1 MMTNQYKIKGQ
12 KRGAV
17 MKKTLTCLLLI
28 FSLLLSGIAF
38 AKPGDADY
46 SGLLKVSEVERISGK
61 SKLSLK
67 SMDSKKSGEAY
78 DLQYL
83 TAEGH
88 AILMIQVLRGKD
100 YEMFYQ
106 DYRSQDYRAM
116 EYAFWGPKNA
126 TPENPP
132 SQLWFRKGDTLIF
145 IESGYDK
152 AAKTDLNVEMMEQI
166 AKIIASRL

>member
-1 MMTNQYKIKGQ
+1 ML
-12 KRGAV
+12 
-17 MKKTLTCLLLI
+17 KKFLLCLLVIAGMLV
-28 FSLLLSGIAF
+28 SGIAF

-46 SGLLKVSEVERISGK
+46 SGLLKVSEVESISGK

-67 SMDSKKSGEAY
+67 SMDSKRSGEAY
-78 DLQYL
+78 DLQYS
-83 TAEGH
+83 TADGH
-88 AILMIQVLRGKD
+88 AILMIQVLRGSD
-100 YEMFYQ
+100 YEMYYRDYRCQ
-106 DYRSQDYRAM
+106 DYRPM
-116 EYAFWGPKNA
+116 EYAFWGPKTA

-152 AAKTDLNVEMMEQI
+152 SGKTDLNVEMMEQV

>member
-1 MMTNQYKIKGQ
+1 M
-12 KRGAV
+12 
-17 MKKTLTCLLLI
+17 MKKYLLCLLLTI
-28 FSLLLSGIAF
+28 GLLISGTVF

-46 SGLLKVSEVERISGK
+46 SGLLKVSEVESVSGK
-61 SKLSLK
+61 SKLSLR

-78 DLQYL
+78 DVQYA
-83 TAEGH
+83 TADGH
-88 AILMIQVLRGKD
+88 AILMIQVLRGSD
-100 YEMFYQ
+100 YEMYYRDYRCQ
-106 DYRSQDYRAM
+106 DYRPM
-116 EYAFWGPKNA
+116 EYAFWGPKTA

-152 AAKTDLNVEMMEQI
+152 SGKTDLNVEMMEQV

>member
-1 MMTNQYKIKGQ
+1 
-12 KRGAV
+12 
-17 MKKTLTCLLLI
+17 MKKYLLCLLLLI
-28 FSLLLSGIAF
+28 SLLISGIAF

-46 SGLLKVSEVERISGK
+46 SGLLKISEVERVSGK
-61 SKLSLK
+61 SNLSLK

-78 DLQYL
+78 DLKYS
-83 TAEGH
+83 TADGH
-88 AILMIQVLRGKD
+88 AVLMIQVLRGSD

-106 DYRSQDYRAM
+106 DYRCQDYRAM
-116 EYAFWGPKNA
+116 EYAFWGPKTA

-152 AAKTDLNVEMMEQI
+152 AGKTDLNVEMMEQV
-166 AKIIASRL
+166 AKIIAARL

>member
-1 MMTNQYKIKGQ
+1 M
-12 KRGAV
+12 
-17 MKKTLTCLLLI
+17 MKKYLLCLLLLI
-28 FSLLLSGIAF
+28 SLLISGIAF

-46 SGLLKVSEVERISGK
+46 SGLLKISEVERVSGK
-61 SKLSLK
+61 SNLSLK

-78 DLQYL
+78 DLKYS
-83 TAEGH
+83 TADGH
-88 AILMIQVLRGKD
+88 AILMIQVLRGSD

-106 DYRSQDYRAM
+106 DYRCQDYRAM
-116 EYAFWGPKNA
+116 EYAFWGPKTA

-152 AAKTDLNVEMMEQI
+152 AGKTDLKVEMMEQV
-166 AKIIASRL
+166 AKIIAARL

>member
-1 MMTNQYKIKGQ
+1 M
-12 KRGAV
+12 
-17 MKKTLTCLLLI
+17 MKKYLLCLLLTI
-28 FSLLLSGIAF
+28 GLLISGTVC

-46 SGLLKVSEVERISGK
+46 SGLLKVSEVESVTGK

-78 DLQYL
+78 DLQYS
-83 TAEGH
+83 TADGQ
-88 AILMIQVLRGKD
+88 AILMIQVLRGSD
-100 YEMFYQ
+100 YEMYYRDYRCQ
-106 DYRSQDYRAM
+106 DYRPM
-116 EYAFWGPKNA
+116 EYAFWGPKTA

-152 AAKTDLNVEMMEQI
+152 SGKTDLNVEMMEQV

>member
-1 MMTNQYKIKGQ
+1 M
-12 KRGAV
+12 
-17 MKKTLTCLLLI
+17 MKKYLLCLLLTI
-28 FSLLLSGIAF
+28 GLLISGTVF

-46 SGLLKVSEVERISGK
+46 SGLLKVSEVESVTGK
-61 SKLSLK
+61 SKLSLR

-78 DLQYL
+78 DLQYS
-83 TAEGH
+83 TADGH
-88 AILMIQVLRGKD
+88 AILMIQVLRGSD
-100 YEMFYQ
+100 YEMYYRDYRCQ
-106 DYRSQDYRAM
+106 DYRPM
-116 EYAFWGPKNA
+116 EYAFWGPKTA

-152 AAKTDLNVEMMEQI
+152 SGKTDLNVEMMEQV

>member
-1 MMTNQYKIKGQ
+1 M
-12 KRGAV
+12 
-17 MKKTLTCLLLI
+17 MKKYLLCLLLLI
-28 FSLLLSGIAF
+28 SLLISGIAF

-46 SGLLKVSEVERISGK
+46 SGLLKISEVERVSGK
-61 SKLSLK
+61 SNLSLK

-78 DLQYL
+78 DLKYS
-83 TAEGH
+83 TADGH
-88 AILMIQVLRGKD
+88 AVLMIQVLRGSD

-106 DYRSQDYRAM
+106 DYRCQDYRAM
-116 EYAFWGPKNA
+116 EYAFWGPKTA

-152 AAKTDLNVEMMEQI
+152 VGKTDLNVEMMEQI
-166 AKIIASRL
+166 AKIIAARL

>member
-1 MMTNQYKIKGQ
+1 M
-12 KRGAV
+12 
-17 MKKTLTCLLLI
+17 MKKYLLCLLLTI
-28 FSLLLSGIAF
+28 GLLISGTVF

-46 SGLLKVSEVERISGK
+46 SGLLKVSEVESVSGK
-61 SKLSLK
+61 SKLSLR

-78 DLQYL
+78 DLQYS
-83 TAEGH
+83 TADGH
-88 AILMIQVLRGKD
+88 AILMIQVLRGSD
-100 YEMFYQ
+100 YEMYYRDYRCQ
-106 DYRSQDYRAM
+106 DYRPR
-116 EYAFWGPKNA
+116 EYAFWGPKTA

-152 AAKTDLNVEMMEQI
+152 SGKTDLNVEMMEQV

>member
-1 MMTNQYKIKGQ
+1 
-12 KRGAV
+12 
-17 MKKTLTCLLLI
+17 MKKYLLCLFLLI
-28 FSLLLSGIAF
+28 SLLISGIAF

-46 SGLLKVSEVERISGK
+46 SGLLKISEVERVSGK
-61 SKLSLK
+61 SNLSLK

-78 DLQYL
+78 DLKYS
-83 TAEGH
+83 TADGH
-88 AILMIQVLRGKD
+88 AILMIQVLRGSD

-106 DYRSQDYRAM
+106 DYRCQDYRAM
-116 EYAFWGPKNA
+116 EYAFWGPKTA

-152 AAKTDLNVEMMEQI
+152 AGKTDLNVEMMEQV
-166 AKIIASRL
+166 AKIIAARL

>member
-1 MMTNQYKIKGQ
+1 
-12 KRGAV
+12 
-17 MKKTLTCLLLI
+17 MKKYLLCLLLTI
-28 FSLLLSGIAF
+28 GLLISGTVF

-46 SGLLKVSEVERISGK
+46 SGLLKVSEVESVSGK
-61 SKLSLK
+61 SKLSLR

-78 DLQYL
+78 DLQYT
-83 TAEGH
+83 TADGH
-88 AILMIQVLRGKD
+88 AILMIQVLRGSD
-100 YEMFYQ
+100 YEMYYRDYRCQ
-106 DYRSQDYRAM
+106 DYRPM
-116 EYAFWGPKNA
+116 EYAFWGPKTA

-152 AAKTDLNVEMMEQI
+152 SGKTDLNVEMMEQV

>member
-1 MMTNQYKIKGQ
+1 M
-12 KRGAV
+12 
-17 MKKTLTCLLLI
+17 MKKYLLCLLLLI
-28 FSLLLSGIAF
+28 SLLISGIAF

-46 SGLLKVSEVERISGK
+46 SGLLKISEVERVSGK
-61 SKLSLK
+61 SNLSLK

-78 DLQYL
+78 DLKYS
-83 TAEGH
+83 TADGH
-88 AILMIQVLRGKD
+88 AVLMIQVLRGSD

-106 DYRSQDYRAM
+106 DYRCQDYRAM
-116 EYAFWGPKNA
+116 EYAFWGPKTA

-152 AAKTDLNVEMMEQI
+152 AGKTDLNVEMMEQV
-166 AKIIASRL
+166 AKIIAARL

>member
-1 MMTNQYKIKGQ
+1 
-12 KRGAV
+12 
-17 MKKTLTCLLLI
+17 MKKCLLCLLLLI
-28 FSLLLSGIAF
+28 SLLISGIAF

-46 SGLLKVSEVERISGK
+46 SGLLKISEIERVSGK
-61 SKLSLK
+61 SNLSLK

-78 DLQYL
+78 DLKYS
-83 TAEGH
+83 TADGH
-88 AILMIQVLRGKD
+88 AILMIQVLRGSD

-106 DYRSQDYRAM
+106 DYRCQDYRAM
-116 EYAFWGPKNA
+116 EYAFWGPKTA

-152 AAKTDLNVEMMEQI
+152 AGKTDLNVEMMEQV
-166 AKIIASRL
+166 AKIIAARL

>member
-1 MMTNQYKIKGQ
+1 M
-12 KRGAV
+12 
-17 MKKTLTCLLLI
+17 MKKYLLCLLLTI
-28 FSLLLSGIAF
+28 GLLISGTVF

-46 SGLLKVSEVERISGK
+46 SGLLKVSEVESVSGK
-61 SKLSLK
+61 SKLSLR

-78 DLQYL
+78 DLQYT
-83 TAEGH
+83 TADGH
-88 AILMIQVLRGKD
+88 AILMIQVLRGSD
-100 YEMFYQ
+100 YEMYYRDYRCQ
-106 DYRSQDYRAM
+106 DYRPM
-116 EYAFWGPKNA
+116 EYAFWGPKTA

-152 AAKTDLNVEMMEQI
+152 SGKTDLNVEMMEQV

>member
-1 MMTNQYKIKGQ
+1 MIK
-12 KRGAV
+12 KY
-17 MKKTLTCLLLI
+17 LLCLLLTI
-28 FSLLLSGIAF
+28 GLLISGVAY

-46 SGLLKVSEVERISGK
+46 SGLLKISEVESVTGK

-78 DLQYL
+78 DLQYS
-83 TAEGH
+83 TADGH
-88 AILMIQVLRGKD
+88 AILMIQVLRGSD
-100 YEMFYQ
+100 YEMYYRDYRCQ
-106 DYRSQDYRAM
+106 DYRPM
-116 EYAFWGPKNA
+116 EYAFWGPKTA

-152 AAKTDLNVEMMEQI
+152 SGKTDLNVEMMEQV

>member
-1 MMTNQYKIKGQ
+1 
-12 KRGAV
+12 
-17 MKKTLTCLLLI
+17 MKKYLLCLLLTI
-28 FSLLLSGIAF
+28 GLLISGTVC

-46 SGLLKVSEVERISGK
+46 SGWLKVSEVESVSGK
-61 SKLSLK
+61 SKLSLR

-78 DLQYL
+78 DLQYS
-83 TAEGH
+83 TADGH
-88 AILMIQVLRGKD
+88 AILMIQVLRGSD
-100 YEMFYQ
+100 YEMYYRDYRCQ
-106 DYRSQDYRAM
+106 DYRPM
-116 EYAFWGPKNA
+116 EYAFWGPKTA

-152 AAKTDLNVEMMEQI
+152 SGKTDLNVEMMEQV